1 MAPNFLGPYWCNLNY
16 RGALAPHSMTIP
28 TKNWNPSGSIGTFDI
43 WSGGTINALT
53 MIVDL
58 VDLLLP
64 MFNSDTSFDNYTIYK
79 QLLPTDVP
87 TPMAAGAF
95 SGKVGTNPSP
105 TWAAAVEKMFICRSN
120 TFGLAKLVCL
130 DAVSGGSFLPITS
143 PGGPEQALLDEWMS
157 DAKGWCARDNG
168 QVSTFLKITLN
179 LNQKL
184 RKDYHYD

>member
-1 MAPNFLGPYWCNLNY
+1 MANFLGPYWVQLNY
-16 RGALAPHSMTIP
+16 HGALAPHSHTLPI
-28 TKNWNPSGSIGTFDI
+28 KNWNPSGTIGTIDI

-53 MIVDL
+53 MIDDL

-64 MFNSDTSFDNYTIYK
+64 MYNADTAYDNYIIYK
-79 QLLPTDVP
+79 QLLPTDPIEPVSSQS
-87 TPMAAGAF
+87 F

-105 TWAAAVEKMFICRSN
+105 TWAAAVEKMFIARSS
-120 TFGLAKLVCL
+120 TFGLAKIVCL

-143 PGGPEQALLDEWMS
+143 PGTPEQALLDEWMS

-168 QVSTFLKITLN
+168 QVQTFLKITLN